1 MKKIFFILVLISVFY
16 SCKTDFDVNAPYD
29 KTPIVYGLIDQSV
42 DTQYVKINKTF
53 LGSNN
58 LTYSRINDSTHFKN
72 VNARVEQWKN
82 GSIKNVYQLQSK
94 QVPVSPSDGIF
105 YTDYQTVYYF
115 VESNLDLNS
124 TYKLIG
130 TGDGKDFSSET
141 ELIQNFDFVLRFR
154 NYVKKTSGLVLA
166 LDGGYGEIKP
176 EWSSA
181 KDGKRYDMSL
191 RFHYNELRNG
201 VVTPKFIDWNMGTK
215 KSIDLEGGENM
226 FSKINAE
233 GFFIYIGNKLSDTI
247 GVTKRVIGNVEFRV
261 TSANEVLNTFM
272 EVNEPIST
280 IASERPEFTNIEGGY
295 GIFASRYVLS
305 IFSTKLSEKTV
316 EELHQGQHTS
326 NLKFCSNDPA
336 YFGEAYYCP

>member
-1 MKKIFFILVLISVFY
+1 
-16 SCKTDFDVNAPYD
+16 
-29 KTPIVYGLIDQSV
+29 
-42 DTQYVKINKTF
+42 
-53 LGSNN
+53 
-58 LTYSRINDSTHFKN
+58 
-72 VNARVEQWKN
+72 
-82 GSIKNVYQLQSK
+82 
-94 QVPVSPSDGIF
+94 
-105 YTDYQTVYYF
+105 
-115 VESNLDLNS
+115 
-124 TYKLIG
+124 
-130 TGDGKDFSSET
+130 
-141 ELIQNFDFVLRFR
+141 
-154 NYVKKTSGLVLA
+154 
-166 LDGGYGEIKP
+166 
-176 EWSSA
+176 
-181 KDGKRYDMSL
+181 
-191 RFHYNELRNG
+191 
-201 VVTPKFIDWNMGTK
+201 
-215 KSIDLEGGENM
+215 M